1 VSRWW
6 WSPHPR
12 FFVGVAP
19 KGLADVIS
27 ASVAFN
33 GVTGR
38 RWRSKPEET
47 RSLLVGVA
55 SKGVREE
62 EVEEVEVEEVK
73 ETREKQIPPF
83 GRDNHVQVDTHPR
96 VLLQKSSELLEKKR
110 FKICVDA
117 KEFTRISK
125 QRG

>member
-1 VSRWW
+1 
-6 WSPHPR
+6 
-12 FFVGVAP
+12 
-19 KGLADVIS
+19 
-27 ASVAFN
+27 
-33 GVTGR
+33 
-38 RWRSKPEET
+38 
-47 RSLLVGVA
+47 LLVGVA